1 MNAGIA
7 DLLKARI
14 ATIGYVDKLAGLVQP
29 VTFQRAGELTNY
41 EIAGRSL
48 TAQAQSK
55 VVTVPIALNVTD
67 PLNCTDEAIRDL
79 VPDERYRMIVYFED
93 RSGARMVEKQ
103 GRWGW
108 ESTLRLVAWV
118 NTAKMANV
126 PSAGDLALQAI
137 VKAIESGGTTN
148 SGQYIGVRHTVVG
161 MPPKGAA
168 LFSAYTYP
176 EGVRQYLFPPFDSF
190 ALDITTRFTLNP
202 DCGPAVDASTVDCP

>member
-14 ATIGYVDKLAGLVQP
+14 ATIGYVDKLAGLVHP
-29 VTFQRAGELTNY
+29 VEFQRKGPD
-41 EIAGRSL
+41 G
-48 TAQAQSK
+48 K
-55 VVTVPIALNVTD
+55 TVLLRLPIALNVTD

-148 SGQYIGVRHTVVG
+148 SGQYIGVRHTVIG

-202 DCGPAVDASTVDCP
+202 DCGPAVDPSTVACP